1 MALGMPRGL
10 PGSCASCAGPAI
22 RGEGRHGTLEQ
33 SRRQQLRGKAPSC
46 APFSL
51 GGHKLPHQALGARET
66 EAGGRGGP
74 DVSVADYGGVA
85 RSSSQRGREEESR
98 QPRSGGVAFVSG
110 LCPGKAS
117 FGPGRAGQDPR
128 ERFGLQNW
136 AALEIALI
144 TGQGSGCPP
153 YLIRKG
159 SVQRA
164 RVAVPGA
171 RAESGSWAHSQPG
184 C

>member
-74 DVSVADYGGVA
+74 DVLVATMVALRGVPAREVERKRGGSRDLGALHSCLGCVLEKQALVLGELA
-85 RSSSQRGREEESR
+85 RTPGN
-98 QPRSGGVAFVSG
+98 G
-110 LCPGKAS
+110 LVC
-117 FGPGRAGQDPR
+117 R
-128 ERFGLQNW
+128 
-136 AALEIALI
+136 
-144 TGQGSGCPP
+144 TGQ
-153 YLIRKG
+153 LWRLL
-159 SVQRA
+159 
-164 RVAVPGA
+164 
-171 RAESGSWAHSQPG
+171 
-184 C
+184 